1 VYPTWWGDNKNKN
14 YNNEKNTFTE
24 FNIEQDNTKTIDNE
38 NVKN

>member
-1 VYPTWWGDNKNKN
+1 MNKN
-14 YNNEKNTFTE
+14 YNNENFKFPE